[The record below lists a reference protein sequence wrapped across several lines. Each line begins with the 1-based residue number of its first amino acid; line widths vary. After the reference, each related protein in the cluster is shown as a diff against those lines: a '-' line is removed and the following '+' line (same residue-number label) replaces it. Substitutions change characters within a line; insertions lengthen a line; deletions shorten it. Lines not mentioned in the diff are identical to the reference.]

1 MNKNY
6 DVVVIGGGPGGYVA
20 AIKASQLGAKVALIE
35 KENIGGICLNH
46 GCIPTKTLL
55 KNVKVYKTV
64 KEAAVFGV
72 NVKGEITV
80 DWTKMIARKNEVVKQ
95 LTGGVSFL
103 LKKNNVDVY
112 MGYGEALSAH
122 EVKVGDEVL
131 TTKKLIIATGSSAI
145 VPPIPGVKEAYEKGF
160 VVTSWELLNIK
171 KIPEHLVIVGGGVI
185 GIEFATIF
193 STLGTKVV
201 IIEKLPTILVTI
213 DEDVRNAYLKTLDK
227 AGIKIITNGEVKE
240 VTQDEVHYV
249 HDGKTHKVKTD
260 LVLMAVGT
268 RANSKGLEK
277 LGLAMDRANIVTDE
291 YLRTNVEDAYAIGDV
306 NGKYMLAH
314 VASHEGLVAA
324 KHATGNKVFPMDY
337 TKVPQA
343 VYGSPEIASV
353 GLTEAQ
359 AKEQGRDYETS
370 IFPLVGNG
378 KALADNEKE
387 GFIKIIVDKKYSEVI
402 GAHIFAYQA
411 TEMISELVLALN
423 LETSAEELAD
433 AIHPHP
439 TLSEIVGEAAMGA
452 LGKAIHK

>member
-1 MNKNY
+1 MMKTY
-6 DVVVIGGGPGGYVA
+6 DIIVIGGGPGGYVA

-35 KENIGGICLNH
+35 KEVVGGICLNH

-55 KNVKVYKTV
+55 KNVKVYKTI
-64 KEAAVFGV
+64 KDAGLFGV
-72 NVKGEITV
+72 NIKGEVTI
-80 DWTKMIARKNEVVKQ
+80 DWTKMIARKNDVVKQ

-112 MGYGEALSAH
+112 YGYGEALSAH
-122 EVKVGDEVL
+122 EVKVNDEIL
-131 TTKKLIIATGSSAI
+131 KTKKLIIATGSSAI

-160 VVTSWELLNIK
+160 VVTSRELLNIK
-171 KIPEHLVIVGGGVI
+171 AIPERLLIVGGGVI

-193 STLGTKVV
+193 ATLGTKVT
-201 IIEKLPTILVTI
+201 IIEKLPSILAMI
-213 DEDVRNAYLKTLDK
+213 DVDVREAYLKSLTKL
-227 AGIKIITNGEVKE
+227 GISIHTNAE
-240 VTQDEVHYV
+240 VTKVSNNEVFYNI
-249 HDGKTHKVKTD
+249 DGKEHKVTTN

-268 RANSKGLEK
+268 RANSRGLEK
-277 LGLAMDRANIVTDE
+277 LGLEMDRANIVTDE
-291 YLRTNVEDAYAIGDV
+291 FLRTNVEDVYAIGDV

-324 KHATGNKVFPMDY
+324 KHATGSKVNAMDY

-353 GLTEAQ
+353 GLTEEL
-359 AKEQGRDYETS
+359 AKQQGKDYETS

-387 GFIKIIVDKKYSEVI
+387 GFIKIITDKKYNEVI